1 MAAAP
6 IVEAIPSMTP
16 QSTTY
21 DDITFTAR
29 DGLKLHVRRYRAAG
43 GGAVGRPLLCLPG
56 LTRNGRD
63 FHDLAQALSHHP
75 SKARTVYT
83 FDYRGRG
90 LSEFDPN
97 WKNYTVTVEM
107 LDVLDFLTMEGLTHV
122 AVLGTSRGGLITM
135 LMAATQP
142 AAIGVAILN
151 DIGPVIEHDGL
162 VRISGYVGRVPLPIS
177 WADAAKMVR
186 DLNRR
191 HFPDVPEHV
200 WEQVARQWYN
210 ERNGRPVPGYDRNL
224 SKTLSVLYGPLPE
237 LWPQF
242 GALGRVPVMVLH
254 GEKSDVL
261 SAATVDEMRRRHSA
275 LTTLTVPGQ
284 GHAPLLMD
292 HATIDAVRHFLQA
305 TEADETVA
313 VRAIA

>member
-1 MAAAP
+1 
-6 IVEAIPSMTP
+6 MTSQNDP
-16 QSTTY
+16 Y

-29 DGLKLHVRRYRAAG
+29 DGLKLHVRRYRATG
-43 GGAVGRPLLCLPG
+43 SSVGRPLLCLPG

-63 FHDLAQALSHHP
+63 FHEIALALSRHRDT
-75 SKARTVYT
+75 SRTVYT

-90 LSEFDPN
+90 LSEFDPD
-97 WKNYTVTVEM
+97 WKNYTVSVEM

-122 AVLGTSRGGLITM
+122 GVLGTSRGGLITM
-135 LMAATQP
+135 LMAATAP
-142 AAIGVAILN
+142 ASIGVAILN
-151 DIGPVIEHDGL
+151 DIGPVIERDGL
-162 VRISGYVGRVPLPIS
+162 MRISGYVGRVPLPIS

-191 HFPDVPEHV
+191 HFPDVPEQV

-210 ERNGRPVPGYDRNL
+210 ERNGKPVPGYDRNL

-242 GALGRVPVMVLH
+242 EALGGVPVMVLH

-261 SAATVDEMRRRHSA
+261 SAATVDEMRRRHPA
-275 LTTLTVPGQ
+275 LTSVTVPAQ
-284 GHAPLLMD
+284 GHAPLLLD
-292 HATIDAVRHFLQA
+292 HATIDAVRHFLLA
-305 TEADETVA
+305 TDADAAAGARAVA
-313 VRAIA
+313 